1 MDIRVNNVIGNPFAE
16 MVYDNQKNVRE
27 PFQIQLEN
35 KESMEKVEEV
45 SEGEVLGI
53 GFLKDSDSDIS
64 YGMAAR
70 YAEESTKDHPIVQVL
85 LRKPNNEVEYYN
97 VDITKVNPANATE
110 LEMFALCNYMD
121 DKNPGA
127 RGKFGSWQA
136 LKCIDINAC
145 SNGYTFDTGLL
156 ENFASAK
163 KNWIGI
169 CRMMMDDY
177 LGAGIFKQYKD
188 CINLCSEFSK
198 FV

>member
-1 MDIRVNNVIGNPFAE
+1 MDISVNNVIGNPFAE

-121 DKNPGA
+121 DKNPGG

-163 KNWIGI
+163 KIG
-169 CRMMMDDY
+169 
-177 LGAGIFKQYKD
+177 LGYVG
-188 CINLCSEFSK
+188 
-198 FV
+198 

>member
-1 MDIRVNNVIGNPFAE
+1 MDISVNNVMGNPFAE

-97 VDITKVNPANATE
+97 VDITKVNPANATQ
-110 LEMFALCNYMD
+110 LH
-121 DKNPGA
+121 G
-127 RGKFGSWQA
+127 
-136 LKCIDINAC
+136 
-145 SNGYTFDTGLL
+145 
-156 ENFASAK
+156 
-163 KNWIGI
+163 
-169 CRMMMDDY
+169 
-177 LGAGIFKQYKD
+177 
-188 CINLCSEFSK
+188 
-198 FV
+198 